1 MSPVIPGRSR
11 SKNIQAADALNIR
24 KSKEDDKNYTPSSK
38 PRNPT
43 VSDTNES
50 DEEELE
56 AEKPRRTPRSVPRPD
71 YAELVANKDPWNLS
85 DGDSDKV
92 IPRSMKESR
101 TPGNSAIKSTRS
113 GSSISPSSSKRSTPG
128 PSILRAKTSE
138 PSKPFGYTSEQW
150 PRRSAPS

>member
-1 MSPVIPGRSR
+1 MSLVIPGRSR
-11 SKNIQAADALNIR
+11 SKNIQAADTLTVR

-43 VSDTNES
+43 VVDETNES

-85 DGDSDKV
+85 DGDSDV
-92 IPRSMKESR
+92 R
-101 TPGNSAIKSTRS
+101 
-113 GSSISPSSSKRSTPG
+113 
-128 PSILRAKTSE
+128 
-138 PSKPFGYTSEQW
+138 
-150 PRRSAPS
+150 